1 MAYVNDF
8 RRFGKEREM
17 NKYNCCNNLS
27 EVVEWFKGLKNKGI
41 SKDDILDCLEFDGD
55 QFPNMEILK
64 EAREI
69 VYA

>member
-1 MAYVNDF
+1 
-8 RRFGKEREM
+8 M